1 MLYLQ
6 ITGILALFRLNNNIL
21 YVFQPL
27 RSDRVKSLFM
37 LKTIHVKNDLKLQVP
52 LFIDFMLL
60 LIMELYLS
68 LVEGEK
74 ALVQTKTKQR
84 LFFCL

>member
-1 MLYLQ
+1 MVRTQPISLPKLFLLKQYFVLRMFFNHLDQ
-6 ITGILALFRLNNNIL
+6 IELN
-21 YVFQPL
+21 
-27 RSDRVKSLFM
+27 K
-37 LKTIHVKNDLKLQVP
+37 VKNDLKLPVP

-74 ALVQTKTKQR
+74 VLVQVSTKPR